1 MPVSIP
7 TYLATQFV
15 KNTNLSTRMKT
26 LRYSYKFQYISTL
39 TTLSIINTPHID
51 DVVKEFIFL
60 STYL

>member
-15 KNTNLSTRMKT
+15 KNTNLTTRMKT
-26 LRYSYKFQYISTL
+26 LRYSYKFQYISIL
-39 TTLSIINTPHID
+39 TIGILNIPQSEDVLKESI
-51 DVVKEFIFL
+51 FA